1 MGVVSRVNG
10 YPQESIPPT
19 GQDVT
24 LSDTS
29 KRQLGESDSP
39 IEDELED
46 AFIRMV
52 AEGTQRLHR
61 TWREVMVTGF
71 FGGTEVAMG
80 VLAYLSVLHATR
92 NPLLAGVA
100 FSIGFLAL
108 LLGRSE
114 LFTEGFLVPVTTV
127 VAKRASVGQ
136 LFKLWGGTLAA
147 NLVGGWL
154 LMWLIMAGFPQL
166 HDETIES
173 AAHYATAAVSV
184 KTMALAVLG
193 GMVITL
199 MTRMQH
205 GTDSM
210 PGKMAAAVAGA
221 FLLAGLQMFHSILDS
236 LLIFGALLT
245 GKAPFG
251 YLDWLYWFSYT
262 VVGNIVGGLVLVTL
276 LRLLRSKERLQE
288 ERSDA
293 DSPKEDSARS

>member
-1 MGVVSRVNG
+1 MTEADRR
-10 YPQESIPPT
+10 E
-19 GQDVT
+19 
-24 LSDTS
+24 
-29 KRQLGESDSP
+29 LGDSDSP

-46 AFIRMV
+46 AFNRMIG
-52 AEGTQRLHR
+52 EGTQRLHR
-61 TWREVMVTGF
+61 PWREVLTTGF

-80 VLAYLSVLHATR
+80 VLAYLSVLSATH
-92 NPLLAGVA
+92 NPLLAGLA
-100 FSIGFLAL
+100 FSVGFLAL

-136 LFKLWGGTLAA
+136 LFKLWGGTLLA

-154 LMWLIMAGFPQL
+154 IMWLVMTAFPKL
-166 HDETIES
+166 HAQTIES
-173 AAHYATAAVSV
+173 ARHFVEAPLSAETL
-184 KTMALAVLG
+184 ALAVLG

-210 PGKMAAAVAGA
+210 PAKIAAAIAGA

-236 LLIFGALLT
+236 LLIFGALQT

-251 YLDWLYWFSYT
+251 YFDWLSWFSYT
-262 VVGNIVGGLVLVTL
+262 VIANGVGGLVLVTL
-276 LRLLRSKERLQE
+276 LRLIRSKERLKD
-288 ERSDA
+288 EREDA
-293 DSPKEDSARS
+293 EQPESA